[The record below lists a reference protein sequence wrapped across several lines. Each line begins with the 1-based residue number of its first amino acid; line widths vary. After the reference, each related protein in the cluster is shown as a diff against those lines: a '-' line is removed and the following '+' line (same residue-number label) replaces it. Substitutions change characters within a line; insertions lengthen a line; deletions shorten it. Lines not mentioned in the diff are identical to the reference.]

1 MMHGLANLKKNI
13 LCTSSSTE
21 ESISTQSRKK
31 TNFYKTLIRPVATDG
46 APSWALTKDIA
57 IWLAAFERKVLRRM
71 FGRIK

>member
-1 MMHGLANLKKNI
+1 LQTLKIYYVLLPLLK
-13 LCTSSSTE
+13 S
-21 ESISTQSRKK
+21 QSVLRAEKK

-46 APSWALTKDIA
+46 AQSWALTKDIA